1 MNKQNQNPQ
10 PEAFGVNVWW
20 YLPRLTVEAKQAQD
34 LLVQHGFEKD
44 DMKEP
49 SDRVEVA
56 RAVRSFQNRRT
67 KEDRRLTEVAQEKGE
82 AVVYGI
88 LDRTQNGDQVGF
100 QQETTVKY
108 DKNANTVSVTGTLT
122 KEVEVALVTYRDK
135 VTDVDVRTF
144 LRRVVRMCQ
153 GISKRPSGGI
163 YFVPSRHV
171 GVIESAQQFME
182 KLATGARLYFERVVN
197 GEQERAIVWEAVE
210 DDIDEQLKAVMA
222 GVDRVEKRVSALKN
236 QQDRVEEL
244 RGLMKVYQ
252 DLLGREAKYEDMA
265 TKLDGAVATIA
276 QKMATLQ
283 SQSQSQNPASAA
295 PSGNGTGRGHRQSD
309 YFDAVTAVLKA
320 AGKPLNDAEIHQA
333 VQATGYAG
341 KVPASI
347 YGHLYARAK
356 KGLLKFEGARKFALV

>member
-67 KEDRRLTEVAQEKGE
+67 KEDRRLTEVAQEKGD

-88 LDRTQNGDQVGF
+88 LDRTQEGDQVGF

-122 KEVEVALVTYRDK
+122 KEVEEALVTYRDK

-171 GVIESAQQFME
+171 GVIESAQQFLE

-283 SQSQSQNPASAA
+283 SQNPAPAV
-295 PSGNGTGRGHRQSD
+295 PSGNGTGRGRRQSD

-320 AGKPLNDAEIHQA
+320 AGKPLTDEEIHQA
-333 VQATGYAG
+333 VQETGYDG
-341 KVPASI
+341 KVPASV
-347 YGHLYARAK
+347 YGHLYARHK
-356 KGLLKFEGARKFALV
+356 KGQLKFEGARKFALV